1 MPQGNPYDWAEQV
14 TYIRRPLDVAL
25 RQLDAMERENGILLA
40 RVLVYQ
46 RTVKDMQ
53 DEIDRLMEIKGGGI
67 NDG

>member
-1 MPQGNPYDWAEQV
+1 MSAIIKAEQV